1 MSLESHKSQKSQKS
15 QRQEISICKKVLPEN
30 KTFEGCASQS
40 LSRHRNFENFMFR
53 KTPHKPAQCKQDD
66 HDTIITKL
74 DMKTTQAG
82 LARICGVTRNAIWYR
97 IQKGHLRPDE
107 NGLLD
112 VSRARRALKRRGSR
126 IFIPYNER
134 ELLEIEKLKLQ
145 TYKLRKQ
152 IGVLEGS
159 LVPINKLDELMT
171 ARRLDVFEIF
181 REHMIE
187 DIYLELAEETSDL
200 KIYGKL
206 LQACQEAAYQ
216 FSETQNINPI

>member
-1 MSLESHKSQKSQKS
+1 
-15 QRQEISICKKVLPEN
+15 
-30 KTFEGCASQS
+30 
-40 LSRHRNFENFMFR
+40 
-53 KTPHKPAQCKQDD
+53 
-66 HDTIITKL
+66 
-74 DMKTTQAG
+74 MKTTQAG

-152 IGVLEGS
+152 IGLLEGS

-181 REHMIE
+181 RDHMI
-187 DIYLELAEETSDL
+187 DDLYLELAEETNDL
-200 KIYGKL
+200 RIYGKL
-206 LQACQEAAYQ
+206 LQACQEAADEIIEIEKLS
-216 FSETQNINPI
+216 FRENTGK

>member
-1 MSLESHKSQKSQKS
+1 M
-15 QRQEISICKKVLPEN
+15 
-30 KTFEGCASQS
+30 
-40 LSRHRNFENFMFR
+40 
-53 KTPHKPAQCKQDD
+53 
-66 HDTIITKL
+66 
-74 DMKTTQAG
+74 
-82 LARICGVTRNAIWYR
+82 
-97 IQKGHLRPDE
+97 
-107 NGLLD
+107 
-112 VSRARRALKRRGSR
+112 KRRGSR

-152 IGVLEGS
+152 IGELEGS
-159 LVPINKLDELMT
+159 LVPIKRPEELE
-171 ARRLDVFEIF
+171 ADRRMDVFEIF

>member
-1 MSLESHKSQKSQKS
+1 
-15 QRQEISICKKVLPEN
+15 
-30 KTFEGCASQS
+30 
-40 LSRHRNFENFMFR
+40 
-53 KTPHKPAQCKQDD
+53 
-66 HDTIITKL
+66 
-74 DMKTTQAG
+74 MKTTQAG

-107 NGLLD
+107 TGLLD

-152 IGVLEGS
+152 IGLLEGS

-181 REHMIE
+181 RDHMI
-187 DIYLELAEETSDL
+187 DDLYLELAEETNDL
-200 KIYGKL
+200 RIYGKL
-206 LQACQEAAYQ
+206 LQACQEAADEIIEIEKLS
-216 FSETQNINPI
+216 FRENTGK